1 MALVVVVSS
10 SSGVDERRG
19 VSSGS
24 VLGCG
29 LLGPTLMETGAN
41 ARTDGR
47 NTSVAPN
54 TMCTG
59 GGDITKANGS
69 TDAEVQYQL
78 SAVE

>member
-1 MALVVVVSS
+1 MALVVMVSS

-24 VLGCG
+24 VLECG
-29 LLGPTLMETGAN
+29 LLDPTLMETGAN

-59 GGDITKANGS
+59 GGDIAKANGRRM
-69 TDAEVQYQL
+69 AQVQYQL
-78 SAVE
+78 PAVE